1 MIYVFTDGACSN
13 NGKINAKASIGIYF
27 KDNDPR
33 NISRRIKGKQTYNTA
48 ELSAV
53 IEVFSILQ
61 NEISSNEDS
70 IIYSDSEY
78 TIRCSGDYGE

>member
-33 NISRRIKGKQTYNTA
+33 NTLGKKLKK
-48 ELSAV
+48 LSY
-53 IEVFSILQ
+53 F
-61 NEISSNEDS
+61 
-70 IIYSDSEY
+70 
-78 TIRCSGDYGE
+78 